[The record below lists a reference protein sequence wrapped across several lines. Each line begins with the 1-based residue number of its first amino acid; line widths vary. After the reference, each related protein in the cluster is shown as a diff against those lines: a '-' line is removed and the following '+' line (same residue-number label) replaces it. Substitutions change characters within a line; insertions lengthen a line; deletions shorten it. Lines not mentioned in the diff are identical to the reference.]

1 MEAGLHHFHL
11 TSHEATPLLRRVR
24 VLLLLCLSAS
34 GCLLLLPPDP
44 VMTSVRDEL
53 KGGKAKCLVV
63 FLPGVRDEAEDFDE
77 KGFVAALREKNLSV
91 DVISAQ
97 ATMPYYTQGVLV
109 ERLGNDVIE
118 PAQAK
123 RYRQTWLI
131 GVSMGGMGAL
141 LYSHAH
147 SDEVT
152 GVLALAPYLGKR
164 SITKEIRAAGGLA
177 SWQAPAKPEK
187 IDVMDDGVYQRELW
201 RWLQALT
208 AGKEKGPELYL
219 GWGQEDPWLAES
231 CELLGEAL
239 PESRR
244 YTVPGGH
251 KWTSWKKVLDQF
263 LNDSRFAKS
272 CAR

>member
-1 MEAGLHHFHL
+1 
-11 TSHEATPLLRRVR
+11 
-24 VLLLLCLSAS
+24 
-34 GCLLLLPPDP
+34 
-44 VMTSVRDEL
+44 MTSVRDEL

-77 KGFVAALREKNLSV
+77 KGFVAALRERKLSV

-97 ATMPYYTQGVLV
+97 ATLPYYTQNVLV
-109 ERLGNDVIE
+109 ERLGVDVIA

-123 RYRQTWLI
+123 GYRQTWLI
-131 GVSMGGMGAL
+131 GVSMGGMGTL

-147 SDEVT
+147 ADEVT

-177 SWQAPAKPEK
+177 SWQAPEKPATV
-187 IDVMDDGVYQRELW
+187 DVTDDGVYQRELW

-208 AGKEKGPELYL
+208 VGKEKGPKLYL
-219 GWGQEDPWLAES
+219 GWGLEDPWLAEP

-239 PESRR
+239 PESRK

-251 KWTSWKKVLDQF
+251 KWISWKKVLDLF
-263 LNDSRFAKS
+263 LDDSDFSRS